1 MQLGLVIVFV
11 PGATPNKP
19 ASGLIAN
26 KCVFPVFGST
36 LGLIQA
42 ISSPI
47 VVTFQPSNP
56 AGGINIAKFVFPHA
70 EGKAAA
76 T

>member
-1 MQLGLVIVFV
+1 MQFGFVIELV

-19 ASGLIAN
+19 ASGLIAY
-26 KCVFPVFGST
+26 KRIFPVFGSG

-47 VVTFQPSNP
+47 VVTF
-56 AGGINIAKFVFPHA
+56 
-70 EGKAAA
+70 
-76 T
+76 